1 MYSLVVVLDKEITR
15 MIRVDQ
21 QRAGQKKNRLN
32 VAVITSFIHTTGGC
46 DYRDQEKGRNES
58 PATIYLTNRQ
68 RYVVTICSI
77 YVGVYSTNTIRRSLW
92 RRRQHKTYINYNG
105 LFLCHVLLLFCHTIC
120 ILSAMNFTLLTLLA
134 HDQSPPSC
142 RSSVRR
148 CIRVSLATPA
158 TEEHCTY

>member
-58 PATIYLTNRQ
+58 PATIYFTNRQ
-68 RYVVTICSI
+68 RYVVSMQECTAQIQF
-77 YVGVYSTNTIRRSLW
+77 GVVSGDDANTRR
-92 RRRQHKTYINYNG
+92 T
-105 LFLCHVLLLFCHTIC
+105 
-120 ILSAMNFTLLTLLA
+120 
-134 HDQSPPSC
+134 
-142 RSSVRR
+142 
-148 CIRVSLATPA
+148 
-158 TEEHCTY
+158 